1 MGRLLASG
9 LALALAVLAVT
20 TFARTPA
27 AQTVDRVLDACAPG
41 EETIDARALPAAVVT
56 PERCPVAGRE
66 IEDGE
71 VGSAVPPPGESV
83 HAEVLTTT
91 GAEELEVGRREDG
104 TIELEFVGEDSEAAG
119 EDFAKADGL
128 GECSDP
134 EYTLGER
141 RLSSALRY
149 RFNRATTPSE
159 LRPGDAAD
167 AIRRGGTRVA
177 NTKSNC
183 RMGDRVP
190 VGLVYEGKTGQGTN
204 MDGLS
209 CGDNDGISVVA
220 FGELPGGVLAA
231 TCNWEIRQHRRL
243 GHQDQQTGRPVDDE
257 PPLPIV
263 PGNVRPGGHN
273 DARARSHLRHGP
285 RLRDG
290 AWQPHHEHQHQ
301 RRLPD
306 GREIFGTRRR
316 PRPRPEVP
324 LTRTDARF
332 PGWANG

>member
-1 MGRLLASG
+1 
-9 LALALAVLAVT
+9 
-20 TFARTPA
+20 
-27 AQTVDRVLDACAPG
+27 
-41 EETIDARALPAAVVT
+41 
-56 PERCPVAGRE
+56 
-66 IEDGE
+66 
-71 VGSAVPPPGESV
+71 V

-119 EDFAKADGL
+119 GDLAKADGP

-183 RMGDRVP
+183 RMGDRVL

-204 MDGLS
+204 IDGLS
-209 CGDNDGISVVA
+209 CGDNDGNSVVA
-220 FGELPGGVLAA
+220 FGELPGGVWQLPA
-231 TCNWEIRQHRRL
+231 TGADTTAPSPRTSRSTNRVSGGRRA
-243 GHQDQQTGRPVDDE
+243 P
-257 PPLPIV
+257 V
-263 PGNVRPGGHN
+263 PGL
-273 DARARSHLRHGP
+273 ARGCGISRAS
-285 RLRDG
+285 
-290 AWQPHHEHQHQ
+290 
-301 RRLPD
+301 
-306 GREIFGTRRR
+306 
-316 PRPRPEVP
+316 
-324 LTRTDARF
+324 
-332 PGWANG
+332 

>member
-1 MGRLLASG
+1 MRRLLASG

-20 TFARTPA
+20 TFARTPE
-27 AQTVDRVLDACAPG
+27 AQTADRVLEACAPG

-119 EDFAKADGL
+119 EDFAKADGP

-204 MDGLS
+204 IDGLS
-209 CGDNDGISVVA
+209 CGDNDGNSVVA
-220 FGELPGGVLAA
+220 FGDLPGGVLAA
-231 TCNWEIRQHRRL
+231 TCNWGRYDSTVASDVKINKQGVRWTTSPRSKSCQGRWDLEGVMTHERGHTFGMGHVSEMGHGNLTMSTNVNGPCQMAERSL
-243 GHQDQQTGRPVDDE
+243 GRGD
-257 PPLPIV
+257 
-263 PGNVRPGGHN
+263 VRGLGAKYS
-273 DARARSHLRHGP
+273 DATP
-285 RLRDG
+285 
-290 AWQPHHEHQHQ
+290 
-301 RRLPD
+301 
-306 GREIFGTRRR
+306 
-316 PRPRPEVP
+316 
-324 LTRTDARF
+324 
-332 PGWANG
+332 

>member
-1 MGRLLASG
+1 MRRLLASG

-27 AQTVDRVLDACAPG
+27 AQTADRVLEACAP
-41 EETIDARALPAAVVT
+41 EKQTIDARALPAAVVT

-71 VGSAVPPPGESV
+71 VGSVVPAPGESV

-104 TIELEFVGEDSEAAG
+104 TIELGSVGEDAEAG
-119 EDFAKADGL
+119 GGSFAKAGSL

-134 EYTLGER
+134 EYTHGER

-149 RFNRATTPSE
+149 RFNRSTTPSE
-159 LRPGDAAD
+159 LRPGDAVD

-190 VGLVYEGKTGQGTN
+190 VGLVYEGKTGQGAN
-204 MDGLS
+204 IDGLS
-209 CGDNDGISVVA
+209 CGDSDGNSVVA
-220 FGELPGGVLAA
+220 FGDLPGGVLAV
-231 TCNWEIRQHRRL
+231 TCNWGRYDNTVASDIKINKQGVRWTTSPRSGSCQGMWDLEGVMTHERGHTFGMGHVPETGHGNLTMSTNMNGTCQMSERSL
-243 GHQDQQTGRPVDDE
+243 GRGDVLGLGKKYP
-257 PPLPIV
+257 
-263 PGNVRPGGHN
+263 
-273 DARARSHLRHGP
+273 
-285 RLRDG
+285 
-290 AWQPHHEHQHQ
+290 
-301 RRLPD
+301 
-306 GREIFGTRRR
+306 
-316 PRPRPEVP
+316 
-324 LTRTDARF
+324 
-332 PGWANG
+332 

>member
-1 MGRLLASG
+1 MRRLLASG

-20 TFARTPA
+20 TIARTPE
-27 AQTVDRVLDACAPG
+27 AQTADRVLEACAP
-41 EETIDARALPAAVVT
+41 EKQAIDARDLPAAVVT

-71 VGSAVPPPGESV
+71 VGSIVPFPGESV

-104 TIELEFVGEDSEAAG
+104 TIELAFVGEDSEAAG
-119 EDFAKADGL
+119 EDFTKADSP

-141 RLSSALRY
+141 RLASALRY
-149 RFNRATTPSE
+149 RFNRSTTPSG

-177 NTKSNC
+177 NTESNC

-204 MDGLS
+204 IGGLS
-209 CGDNDGISVVA
+209 CGDNDGNSVVA
-220 FGELPGGVLAA
+220 FGDLPGGVLAA
-231 TCNWEIRQHRRL
+231 TCNWGRHGSTVASDIKINKQGVRWTTSPRSESCQGMWDLEGVMTHERGHTFGMGHVPETGHGNLTMSTNVNGQCQIAERSL
-243 GHQDQQTGRPVDDE
+243 GRGD
-257 PPLPIV
+257 
-263 PGNVRPGGHN
+263 VRGLGAKYS
-273 DARARSHLRHGP
+273 DARS
-285 RLRDG
+285 
-290 AWQPHHEHQHQ
+290 
-301 RRLPD
+301 
-306 GREIFGTRRR
+306 
-316 PRPRPEVP
+316 
-324 LTRTDARF
+324 
-332 PGWANG
+332 

>member
-1 MGRLLASG
+1 MRRLLASG
-9 LALALAVLAVT
+9 LALALALLAVT
-20 TFARTPA
+20 TLARTPD
-27 AQTVDRVLDACAPG
+27 AQTADRVLEACAP
-41 EETIDARALPAAVVT
+41 EKQTIDARALPAAVVT
-56 PERCPVAGRE
+56 PERCPVGGRE

-71 VGSAVPPPGESV
+71 VGSAVPPPDESV

-119 EDFAKADGL
+119 GDLAKADGP

-204 MDGLS
+204 IDGLS
-209 CGDNDGISVVA
+209 CADNDGNSVVA

-231 TCNWEIRQHRRL
+231 TCNWGRYDSTVASDIKINKQGVRWTTSPRSGSCQGMWDLEGVMTHERGHTFGMGHVSETGHGNLTMSTNVNGPCQMAEISL
-243 GHQDQQTGRPVDDE
+243 GRGD
-257 PPLPIV
+257 
-263 PGNVRPGGHN
+263 VRGLGARYS
-273 DARARSHLRHGP
+273 DATP
-285 RLRDG
+285 
-290 AWQPHHEHQHQ
+290 
-301 RRLPD
+301 
-306 GREIFGTRRR
+306 
-316 PRPRPEVP
+316 
-324 LTRTDARF
+324 
-332 PGWANG
+332 

>member
-1 MGRLLASG
+1 LRRLLASG
-9 LALALAVLAVT
+9 LALALALLAVT
-20 TFARTPA
+20 TLARTPD
-27 AQTVDRVLDACAPG
+27 AQTADRVLEACAP
-41 EETIDARALPAAVVT
+41 EKQTIDARALPAAVVT

-71 VGSAVPPPGESV
+71 AGSAVPPPGESL

-91 GAEELEVGRREDG
+91 GAEELEVGRRQDG
-104 TIELEFVGEDSEAAG
+104 TIELEFGGEDSKAAG
-119 EDFAKADGL
+119 GDFAKADGP

-159 LRPGDAAD
+159 LRPGDAAE
-167 AIRRGGTRVA
+167 AVRLGGTRVA

-183 RMGDRVP
+183 RMGDRVL
-190 VGLVYEGKTGQGTN
+190 VGLVYERKTGQGTN

-209 CGDNDGISVVA
+209 CGDNDGISVA
-220 FGELPGGVLAA
+220 AGGELPGGVLAA

-257 PPLPIV
+257 PPFRVLPRDV
-263 PGNVRPGGHN
+263 GSRGRH
-273 DARARSHLRHGP
+273 DA
-285 RLRDG
+285 
-290 AWQPHHEHQHQ
+290 
-301 RRLPD
+301 
-306 GREIFGTRRR
+306 
-316 PRPRPEVP
+316 
-324 LTRTDARF
+324 
-332 PGWANG
+332 

>member
-1 MGRLLASG
+1 MRRLLASG
-9 LALALAVLAVT
+9 LALALALLAVT
-20 TFARTPA
+20 TLARTPD
-27 AQTVDRVLDACAPG
+27 AQTANRVLDACTP
-41 EETIDARALPAAVVT
+41 EKQTIDARALPAAIVT
-56 PERCPVAGRE
+56 SERCPVAGRE

-119 EDFAKADGL
+119 GDFAKADGP

-141 RLSSALRY
+141 RLASALRY
-149 RFNRATTPSE
+149 RFNRSTTPSG

-177 NTKSNC
+177 NTESNC

-204 MDGLS
+204 IGGLS
-209 CGDNDGISVVA
+209 CGDNDGNSVVA
-220 FGELPGGVLAA
+220 FGDLPGGVLAA
-231 TCNWEIRQHRRL
+231 TCNWGRYGDTVTSDIKINKQGVRWTTSPRSGSCQGMWDLEGVMTHERGHTFGMKHVGEEQHPNLTMSELHNAYCSGAERSL
-243 GHQDQQTGRPVDDE
+243 GLG
-257 PPLPIV
+257 
-263 PGNVRPGGHN
+263 
-273 DARARSHLRHGP
+273 DARGLNEKYP
-285 RLRDG
+285 
-290 AWQPHHEHQHQ
+290 
-301 RRLPD
+301 
-306 GREIFGTRRR
+306 
-316 PRPRPEVP
+316 
-324 LTRTDARF
+324 
-332 PGWANG
+332 